1 MARNQ
6 TRVLG
11 WVAVALALVGLGVAV
26 SAWEPTGSGP
36 TPVPSHAITVPS
48 HEPDALARPAD
59 ALGCVLADNAT
70 LDPMVFTGA
79 SEKQA
84 VDALTTEV
92 EVRAQRWEGTLP
104 SVPSASASEESAW
117 LLYDTDG
124 AGHGIA
130 RAALD
135 QAPDSPPSGQWVAYL
150 TDLCQSVLTPAQAN
164 QP

>member
-1 MARNQ
+1 MRHRAPRQEDRGDCGQESDPGARVG
-6 TRVLG
+6 RGRSRWWG
-11 WVAVALALVGLGVAV
+11 WEWQS

-104 SVPSASASEESAW
+104 WIPSASASEESAW
-117 LLYDTDG
+117 L
-124 AGHGIA
+124 AVRH
-130 RAALD
+130 
-135 QAPDSPPSGQWVAYL
+135 
-150 TDLCQSVLTPAQAN
+150 
-164 QP
+164 